1 MGLESEYANCKTLYV
16 LPPAGYNT
24 QESNVPVM
32 VRIGR
37 SAGKYRDDTSDVFE
51 KLGASYL
58 KMAVSLDD
66 GVTECPVEVT
76 EWDVKRQLGILFVKI
91 PSVPTTGMTLK
102 LWYDPTHADNT
113 TNVGAIGSAVGQS
126 VWANGFEGVWHMKN
140 SGGLVLDSTANA
152 NHGTIYGAT
161 EVDGPL
167 GRCLSFDGADDYA
180 SVPSAAPTDPSSGS
194 ASILFTRAW
203 ATNDNEPHGLMCI
216 GGYVSSAHID
226 YKRLQMFKWNEDNN
240 WYFRLGDDGSFSE
253 VNVPD
258 SEIPADVLT
267 YVTMTWA
274 NGLVSVYVNG
284 VLAGTFAQAAPSTWL
299 TNHVELGRAHMDRV
313 MHGQIMGAWVSPVA
327 RSPAWIALT
336 HASLKDELIAF
347 STPGTESL
355 SGNER
360 MRLTSDGKLVANEFV
375 EIALTGNERMRLKPD
390 GTLVADEFVEV

>member
-1 MGLESEYANCKTLYV
+1 MGLESEYANRKTLYV
-16 LPPAGYNT
+16 LPPAGYDT

-37 SAGKYRDDTSDVFE
+37 SSGKYRDDTSDVFE
-51 KLGASYL
+51 KLGASYQ

-113 TNVGAIGSAVGQS
+113 NVGVIGSAVGQS

-152 NHGTIYGAT
+152 NHGTIHGAT
-161 EVDGPL
+161 ETDGPL

-180 SVPSAAPTDPSSGS
+180 EVA
-194 ASILFTRAW
+194 
-203 ATNDNEPHGLMCI
+203 
-216 GGYVSSAHID
+216 
-226 YKRLQMFKWNEDNN
+226 
-240 WYFRLGDDGSFSE
+240 DD
-253 VNVPD
+253 
-258 SEIPADVLT
+258 DVLDFDDSGAFT
-267 YVTMTWA
+267 ATVMCHPRSYPARDWADILSKGDYDNYGISIHWDHRIRNTVATTGGSISPAPPGDYVESDHMLSITA
-274 NGLVSVYVNG
+274 VSEGALVSYDNG
-284 VLAGTFAQAAPSTWL
+284 VAIYQANLRPGAFKNTAHPLRFGYDKASNYYDGTISYATIS
-299 TNHVELGRAHMDRV
+299 
-313 MHGQIMGAWVSPVA
+313 SVA

-355 SGNER
+355 TGNER
-360 MRLTSDGKLVANEFV
+360 MRLTSDGKL
-375 EIALTGNERMRLKPD
+375 I
-390 GTLVADEFVEV
+390 ADEFVEV